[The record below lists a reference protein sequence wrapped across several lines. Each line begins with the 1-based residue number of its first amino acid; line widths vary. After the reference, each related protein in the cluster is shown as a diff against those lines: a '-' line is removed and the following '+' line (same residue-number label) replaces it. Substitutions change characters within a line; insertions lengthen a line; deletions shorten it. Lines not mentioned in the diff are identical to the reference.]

1 MKMFGTYYHDDVEIL
16 LKDITGLVKPLA
28 ASEREPLIQS
38 GVHYS
43 EMLPLEYEPTEAYM
57 AIYRLALER
66 YSKIT
71 ADAVGAVSEQIWAE
85 KGENAVLVSLAR
97 AGTPAG
103 ILIKRYIDAR
113 HHVNINH
120 YTISIIRGKG
130 IDKNAVNYILSR
142 HRPEDIQ
149 FVDGWTGKGA
159 IKNVLTEALRDY
171 PQISGDLAVL
181 SDAAYAA
188 EKCGT
193 HEDFLIAS
201 SCLNSTVSGLLS
213 RTFLRSDIIGEND
226 FHGAAFYSELA
237 DRDVTYQFIDRIVQD
252 FDLNKDFVIENDAE
266 PFAGLT
272 EAENIREHFGI
283 RSINFVKPGIGETTR
298 VLLRRIPW
306 KILVYSLNDE
316 ENLGHIYQLAREKG
330 VEVVEYP
337 LRFYKSCGL
346 IRDLSDI

>member
-1 MKMFGTYYHDDVEIL
+1 MAKKIIPESELIINPDGSVFHIHLRPEQLTDRIILVGDPARVDMVASFFDTKTFEVSSREFHTIGGTY
-16 LKDITGLVKPLA
+16 KGKP
-28 ASEREPLIQS
+28 I
-38 GVHYS
+38 
-43 EMLPLEYEPTEAYM
+43 
-57 AIYRLALER
+57 
-66 YSKIT
+66 
-71 ADAVGAVSEQIWAE
+71 
-85 KGENAVLVSLAR
+85 
-97 AGTPAG
+97 
-103 ILIKRYIDAR
+103 
-113 HHVNINH
+113 
-120 YTISIIRGKG
+120 
-130 IDKNAVNYILSR
+130 
-142 HRPEDIQ
+142 
-149 FVDGWTGKGA
+149 

-171 PQISGDLAVL
+171 PQISCDLAVL

-283 RSINFVKPGIGETTR
+283 RSVNFVKPGIGETTR